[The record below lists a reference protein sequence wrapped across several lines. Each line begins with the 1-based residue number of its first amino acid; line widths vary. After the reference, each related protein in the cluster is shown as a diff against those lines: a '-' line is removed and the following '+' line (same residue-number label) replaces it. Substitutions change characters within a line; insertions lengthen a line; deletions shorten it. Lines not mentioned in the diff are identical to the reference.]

1 MRGAAVGGEMR
12 FGETAPT
19 GGGVG
24 LTPKDRRA
32 RMGLSALCQ
41 ARHLNP
47 TSSLSTLYLTP
58 DFRGVSGGFTCRDA
72 KARIRATFRN
82 GRWTG
87 NIVGREVGV
96 TASGWRAFS
105 F

>member
-32 RMGLSALCQ
+32 RMGLSA
-41 ARHLNP
+41 
-47 TSSLSTLYLTP
+47 
-58 DFRGVSGGFTCRDA
+58 VSGTTPKSDFIALYTLPHA
-72 KARIRATFRN
+72 
-82 GRWTG
+82 
-87 NIVGREVGV
+87 
-96 TASGWRAFS
+96 
-105 F
+105 